1 VRIDDALRQ
10 ARHRLASSPC
20 AALDAQ
26 VLLCHVLEQSRTW
39 LFTWPERELT
49 RAQQA
54 EFEAL
59 LARREQG
66 EPVAHL
72 IGEREF
78 FGRRFSVTADTLI
91 PRPDTE
97 TLVEQVLALALP
109 ANARVVDLGTGT
121 GAIGIT
127 LALEQPAWQ
136 VTLVDNS
143 AAALQVAAAN
153 ARQLGATVRCLQGSW
168 LTPCDGF
175 FDLVVS
181 NPPYIEDG
189 DVHLAQ
195 GDVRFE
201 PRSALVAGDQGL
213 ADLIT
218 IAQQAAGK
226 LVAGGWLLLE
236 HGFEQGDAVR
246 ALLADIGFE
255 DVRTEQDLGGNDR
268 VTLGKQCAA
277 GSKS

>member
-1 VRIDDALRQ
+1 MRIDDALRQ

-136 VTLVDNS
+136 VTLVEI
-143 AAALQVAAAN
+143 
-153 ARQLGATVRCLQGSW
+153 G
-168 LTPCDGF
+168 
-175 FDLVVS
+175 
-181 NPPYIEDG
+181 
-189 DVHLAQ
+189 
-195 GDVRFE
+195 
-201 PRSALVAGDQGL
+201 
-213 ADLIT
+213 
-218 IAQQAAGK
+218 
-226 LVAGGWLLLE
+226 
-236 HGFEQGDAVR
+236 R
-246 ALLADIGFE
+246 AH
-255 DVRTEQDLGGNDR
+255 V
-268 VTLGKQCAA
+268 
-277 GSKS
+277 

>member
-1 VRIDDALRQ
+1 MRIDDALRQ

-195 GDVRFE
+195 GYVRFE

>member
-1 VRIDDALRQ
+1 M
-10 ARHRLASSPC
+10 
-20 AALDAQ
+20 
-26 VLLCHVLEQSRTW
+26 LLCHVLEQSRTW